1 MNNGRPNKVKALAVS
16 VLKVGDVDMGTFF
29 SVLQKSDFNWLDW
42 SLIDHGQAST
52 RGCSI
57 SYIT

>member
-1 MNNGRPNKVKALAVS
+1 MTPNKVKALAVS

-42 SLIDHGQAST
+42 SFVDHGQAST
-52 RGCSI
+52 RGCS
-57 SYIT
+57 YIT

>member
-42 SLIDHGQAST
+42 SFVDHGQAST
-52 RGCSI
+52 
-57 SYIT
+57 